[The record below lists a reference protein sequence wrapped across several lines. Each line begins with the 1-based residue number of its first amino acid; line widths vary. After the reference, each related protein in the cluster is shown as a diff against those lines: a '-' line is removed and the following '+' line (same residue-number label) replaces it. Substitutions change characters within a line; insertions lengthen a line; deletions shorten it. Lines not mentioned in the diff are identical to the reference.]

1 MLKTFKTSLPL
12 WDAIVRHHVCM
23 YVWST
28 NADAPVN
35 ELTKTIRCSH
45 RIINI
50 DKCDITLQRLWVQPY
65 PSQERRQLVV
75 SMACCE

>member
-28 NADAPVN
+28 NAVQQ
-35 ELTKTIRCSH
+35 LTS
-45 RIINI
+45 
-50 DKCDITLQRLWVQPY
+50 
-65 PSQERRQLVV
+65 
-75 SMACCE
+75 